1 MPSNATLV
9 AAVFLAGF
17 ASTAAGAADVPPA
30 SPPASPAPRQP
41 TEAERAARRQ
51 RRLLDQGSPGPT
63 SNIQHTQVEY
73 VSADVKAKTMTF
85 IDVER
90 DTNTWPVEGEALK
103 KAGSYKA
110 GDRLAITWRSN
121 PDGRPAAIMDIAK
134 AVVPS
139 PAPADMMPGSPEMRR
154 RNRNMPPGARPSAP
168 LVAPSPSASPGA

>member
-1 MPSNATLV
+1 PAGAT
-9 AAVFLAGF
+9 
-17 ASTAAGAADVPPA
+17 AADVPPA
-30 SPPASPAPRQP
+30 SPPASPMPRQP

-121 PDGRPAAIMDIAK
+121 PDGRPAAILDMAK
-134 AVVPS
+134 AAVPS
-139 PAPADMMPGSPEMRR
+139 PAPADMMLGSPGMRR
-154 RNRNMPPGARPSAP
+154 GNRNIPPGARPSAP
-168 LVAPSPSASPGA
+168 PAAPSPSASPGA